1 MKKTIGL
8 ILFIILLSNSSFS
21 QIPVKWGI
29 NLGLTSSNQKF
40 YYTNTNTSREYDFRP
55 GIEFGVF
62 GEFFNF
68 PNLSFVGEISYIQ
81 KGTQDKDI
89 NVSRQAN
96 NPQGY
101 EDMGHLDL
109 RFDYLSLTT
118 LAKGKYNLGWFTP
131 FVFIGPSLNYL
142 VDGNEQADF
151 GLDKYNKLVI
161 GYSAGLGTEFEI
173 MSPFSIIMEVV
184 YNQDITKAYKD
195 DVGYIKNNS
204 FGFLIGAKF

>member
-8 ILFIILLSNSSFS
+8 ILFIILFSNSSFS
-21 QIPVKWGI
+21 QIPIKWGI

-40 YYTNTNTSREYDFRP
+40 YYTNTSISRDFRS

-89 NVSRQAN
+89 YVTRQAN

-142 VDGNEQADF
+142 VDGNEQADL

>member
-1 MKKTIGL
+1 MKKPISL
-8 ILFIILLSNSSFS
+8 IIVFILLSDFSFS
-21 QIPVKWGI
+21 QIPFKWGI
-29 NLGLTSSNQKF
+29 NLGLTSSNQSF
-40 YYTNTNTSREYDFRP
+40 HYTNTNTSEEYDSRQ

-62 GEFFNF
+62 GEFLNF
-68 PNLSFVGEISYIQ
+68 SNLNLVGEISYIQ
-81 KGTQDKDI
+81 KGTQNKDI
-89 NVSRQAN
+89 IVLRQAD

-101 EDMGHLDL
+101 EEMGHLDL
-109 RFDYLSLTT
+109 RFDYLSLST

-151 GLDKYNKLVI
+151 GLDKYNKLII